1 MQHPEGQVLSID
13 ARSDPAHALVEV
25 AAAFRCERCASGK
38 GCGAGLL
45 AGDEAPRRI
54 DALVA
59 RQLDLHVGDRVRL
72 ELAGNNVLR
81 AAGLVYGL
89 PLSGALVGAGL
100 AWWSGAGDAA
110 AAVAAIVG
118 ALAGV
123 TAGRRRLRR
132 ETCLQQFRPVVIARL
147 EAG

>member
-13 ARSDPAHALVEV
+13 ASSDPARAVVEV
-25 AAAFRCERCASGK
+25 TAAFRCERCASGK

-54 DALVA
+54 EALVA
-59 RQLDLHVGDRVRL
+59 RQLDLDVGDRVRV
-72 ELAGNNVLR
+72 ELAGNKVLR
-81 AAGLVYGL
+81 AAVLVYGL
-89 PLSGALVGAGL
+89 PLGGALLGAGL
-100 AWWSGAGDAA
+100 AWWSGSGDAA
-110 AAVAAIVG
+110 AALVATAG
-118 ALAGV
+118 ALAGIA
-123 TAGRRRLRR
+123 AGRRRLRR

>member
-1 MQHPEGQVLSID
+1 MQQPEGQILSID
-13 ARSDPAHALVEV
+13 ASSEPAHAVVEV
-25 AAAFRCERCASGK
+25 AAAFRCQRCASGK

-45 AGDEAPRRI
+45 TGNAAPRRI

-59 RQLDLHVGDRVRL
+59 GQLDVRAGDRVRL
-72 ELAGNNVLR
+72 ELAGDSVLR

-89 PLSGALVGAGL
+89 PLSGALAGAAL

-110 AAVAAIVG
+110 AALA
-118 ALAGV
+118 ALAGAV
-123 TAGRRRLRR
+123 VGVATGRRRLHR
-132 ETCLQQFRPVVIARL
+132 EACLRQFTPVVTARL